1 MNISMHRLYRQEIS
15 RTRFKKVEDVAAWM
29 GALQAQDRMQAKLAI
44 RVRGSGI
51 QDSDIEAAIL
61 KKKIVRTWSLRGT
74 LHFLFA
80 DDAHSILS
88 LLGPRMIPR
97 LASQHRK
104 LELDS
109 DIFKKSNAILS
120 KILQNWKQLIR
131 KELFAEFENKGIST
145 KGIRGSHLLY
155 QAALTGLIC
164 QGPMK
169 DKQESFVLFGEWIP
183 KRKDQNREEA
193 LGMLAKRYFTG
204 HGPATIQ
211 DFIWWTGL
219 ALNEAKKGLAAVQS
233 DLSKVRINNQDYWSS
248 SFEFEKDILNRRIYL
263 LPGFDEFLL
272 GYEDRSFCIPVQFKS
287 RVASNNGLFYPI
299 ILLDGQVIG
308 TWKRI
313 LKKGASSIE
322 TNLFFPVDKTVAS
335 ALENEIERYQDS
347 YF

>member
-1 MNISMHRLYRQEIS
+1 M
-15 RTRFKKVEDVAAWM
+15 
-29 GALQAQDRMQAKLAI
+29 
-44 RVRGSGI
+44 
-51 QDSDIEAAIL
+51 
-61 KKKIVRTWSLRGT
+61 
-74 LHFLFA
+74 
-80 DDAHSILS
+80 
-88 LLGPRMIPR
+88 
-97 LASQHRK
+97 
-104 LELDS
+104 
-109 DIFKKSNAILS
+109 
-120 KILQNWKQLIR
+120 IR

-322 TNLFFPVDKTVAS
+322 TNLFFLSIKP
-335 ALENEIERYQDS
+335 
-347 YF
+347 